1 LDTSKQF
8 VSACVT
14 HLLNLLLAIALSKKD
29 ADNND
34 QCIWYFVTLLFDTT
48 IGLFTSIFI
57 LFIIENIVNLGGC
70 ENFKSGNYFK
80 EEINT
85 DPHTNTIK
93 KKVIRIDCVA
103 WWIQL
108 TLWILAVVLSKWIL
122 YYLQAALVKPLDELS
137 GLLFDGLDQ
146 LPILKLMIVLFIFPV
161 VCDGFQFWII
171 DNFLKKNTFDLKDE
185 NLKGE
190 FFEDDVQTA
199 KIGLKSEDYNQ
210 KHFIEMKTANI
221 PALQLDNSFS
231 HLAKLTEV
239 QLDADVPTK
248 APTNA
253 SVH

>member
-1 LDTSKQF
+1 
-8 VSACVT
+8 
-14 HLLNLLLAIALSKKD
+14 
-29 ADNND
+29 
-34 QCIWYFVTLLFDTT
+34 
-48 IGLFTSIFI
+48 
-57 LFIIENIVNLGGC
+57 
-70 ENFKSGNYFK
+70 
-80 EEINT
+80 
-85 DPHTNTIK
+85 
-93 KKVIRIDCVA
+93 VA